1 MLKTLGRTFI
11 ILIAAS
17 VIGLSW
23 YAVSTTSF
31 SQSLAPDRP
40 PEFAQ
45 SDEAAA
51 DQLAA
56 DEGERKPPPGA
67 EGEEAG
73 NSLSQ
78 LFSGLTT
85 IVGQTALVIALVTGV
100 IARTSLGPRKT
111 LQSGFAAAPRIC
123 IPAGIAFYA
132 VKNLNFT

>member
-51 DQLAA
+51 DQLTA
-56 DEGERKPPPGA
+56 DEGERKPAPGA

-78 LFSGLTT
+78 LFSGMTT
-85 IVGQTALVIALVTGV
+85 IVGQTALVIALVALMRMLIDKFIPMVFKKTKAKSYTG
-100 IARTSLGPRKT
+100 
-111 LQSGFAAAPRIC
+111 
-123 IPAGIAFYA
+123 
-132 VKNLNFT
+132 